1 MRRVKSRHY
10 LKYWN
15 GSQSVAN
22 KITLSE
28 GLHGGLSKRV
38 NIIFLSFNN
47 SVSKKPSMTVIL
59 LIFQKYKNMQ

>member
-15 GSQSVAN
+15 RSQSVAN

-47 SVSKKPSMTVIL
+47 SISKNL
-59 LIFQKYKNMQ
+59 A